1 MSKTFVFTLEREG
14 GYTYTYEGSF
24 ESLARHIS
32 LQEVEVK
39 IIPEHTKFNDQEQ
52 TTSPGS

>member
-39 IIPEHTKFNDQEQ
+39 IIPEHTKFND
-52 TTSPGS
+52 